1 MLSSP
6 LVLPSLFSDSDI
18 SRLLADTHTSSSL
31 RSQQALV
38 DVVSLGAGARS
49 HCSSPFR
56 SPSRSSPSRR
66 KHRESGSP
74 ARSGKRVCSDSS
86 APNSALKGLKS
97 GFRRWGSC
105 LSSAIGGCLGDRW
118 ETLESLGDLG
128 KLGARSVGRGGPALR
143 LQDPFSCSSFSLDDS
158 DPPSQL
164 FADVH
169 QGNRVDRCSDRLD
182 CEGSCRTCSVDSGL
196 LQTVICYPQ
205 SHQGLT
211 PGYRFLASQ
220 LLGACLIFT
229 WRRLNRS
236 FSLFIKET
244 GWCPWISRK
253 HTFRFRCTRPL
264 GTT

>member
-1 MLSSP
+1 MGVLSF
-6 LVLPSLFSDSDI
+6 V
-18 SRLLADTHTSSSL
+18 R
-31 RSQQALV
+31 
-38 DVVSLGAGARS
+38 
-49 HCSSPFR
+49 
-56 SPSRSSPSRR
+56 
-66 KHRESGSP
+66 HR
-74 ARSGKRVCSDSS
+74 
-86 APNSALKGLKS
+86 
-97 GFRRWGSC
+97 
-105 LSSAIGGCLGDRW
+105 GCLGDRW
-118 ETLESLGDLG
+118 ETRESLGDLG

-164 FADVH
+164 FPDVH

-196 LQTVICYPQ
+196 LQTVVCYPQ
-205 SHQGLT
+205 SHRGLT
-211 PGYRFLASQ
+211 PGYRSLASQ

-253 HTFRFRCTRPL
+253 HTFRFRCTRHL